1 MVRNVPTLEVA
12 SSVLYDQA
20 KWLRVMGKAGVT
32 CEQLMLSVNNR
43 SARRNLAAY
52 LAAGCPKFSVGDP
65 TTEVAVSRTVPAVY
79 QMAATILGDD
89 LITPQE
95 LMEARDG
102 ITYSESQLAEFEK
115 TLPAQKELEWLRN
128 NGFILVPGPHV
139 PMSCLDIRQLDPQYF
154 CTKTGGWYAE
164 EKQRFSR
171 EQKVTTKWLKLRKE
185 PVPNSLSKNW
195 DEQSKL
201 ISDLEYVPNDAEVE
215 WGITTYKAVT
225 GVYLLKGVYVRT
237 SSLDSDGNR
246 VCVGVFGADGL
257 HVRDYWDNDSDGD
270 IGVASARK
278 SQ

>member
-1 MVRNVPTLEVA
+1 MTTKNVTTLEVA
-12 SSVLYDQA
+12 SSALYDHA
-20 KWLRVMGKAGVT
+20 KWLRVMEKAGVT
-32 CEQLMLSVNNR
+32 HDQFMLPVNNR

-52 LAAGCPKFSVGDP
+52 LAAGCPKFSVGNP
-65 TTEVAVSRTVPAVY
+65 TTEVVVPRTVSAAY
-79 QMAATILGDD
+79 QSALAILGDD
-89 LITPQE
+89 IITPQE

-102 ITYSESQLAEFEK
+102 ITYSAQQLAEFEK
-115 TLPAQKELEWLRN
+115 TLPAQEELQFLRDH
-128 NGFILVPGPHV
+128 GFILVPGPHV

-171 EQKVTTKWLKLRKE
+171 EQKVTAKWLKLRKE

-246 VCVGVFGADGL
+246 VCVGRFDAGGL
-257 HVRDYWDNDSDGD
+257 YVCGYWGSDRRGD
-270 IGVASARK
+270 LSVSSARK
-278 SQ
+278 